1 MKKTILLITFC
12 LAAIFTAHAQV
23 NKGRIL
29 IGGSGTF
36 SKGLANR
43 PNYTSFGI
51 SPNIG
56 FFLANQICV
65 GFNAGY
71 NNYSQTNFSSSSLSV
86 GPFARFY
93 LLSGN
98 ISPFAFAAGGYGLS
112 RSDNGNSTVTRSAIS
127 VASGLGVAFFL
138 NDYVALEPTFGWY
151 WGKTEQQDAGSD
163 LLLSLGLQVYIGNKD

>member
-43 PNYTSFGI
+43 PNYTSFGL
-51 SPNIG
+51 SPNVG

-65 GFNAGY
+65 GFNASY
-71 NNYSQTNFSSSSLSV
+71 NNYSQTNFSSSSLSI

-98 ISPFAFAAGGYGLS
+98 ISPFAFAAGGYGGNF
-112 RSDNGNSTVTRSAIS
+112 SDNAGTTTNSSLLSANAG
-127 VASGLGVAFFL
+127 VGVAFFL
-138 NDYVALEPTFGWY
+138 NDHVALEPSLGWY
-151 WGKTEQQDAGSD
+151 MVKPGNADGASD
-163 LLLSLGLQVYIGNKD
+163 LLLSIGLQVYLGSEE